1 MLTLFINNFYYRTL
15 KSGFLLDFF
24 FKKITL
30 KFLTL
35 QFFFYNLFIEK
46 YYVEFIFLRV
56 KDYLYICVAWVDSYS
71 EEFAFSALSIFLL
84 IVLSF
89 LLFS

>member
-1 MLTLFINNFYYRTL
+1 MLTSLINNFYYRTL

-24 FKKITL
+24 FKKLMLYIL
-30 KFLTL
+30 KL
-35 QFFFYNLFIEK
+35 QFIIYNLFVEK
-46 YYVEFIFLRV
+46 YYVEFFFLRI
-56 KDYLYICVAWVDSYS
+56 KDYLYLCVNWVDSYS

-89 LLFS
+89 ILIF